1 MQYTCYLSVIDSCYN
16 AYTILQEYACRKEI
30 YMKKI
35 LLLTLLFTLSG
46 CSYFTSEPE
55 SVTTPNQ
62 ETQTE
67 SQSEEVAQEATES
80 TPANNTFDN
89 VFNETVIGQ
98 DRYPATTLPDSIPIS
113 DLRVAIDEFYTEAM
127 PEDEKEMNYEKI
139 DPETIETLQETFS
152 ENEVYEP
159 LDITVDQISL
169 ELGGETNYIARI
181 VVGMPYEEAE
191 DLIEE
196 HDILVL
202 NEALSQLEN
211 RLVLLAH
218 YDGEADTLTPY
229 HLNNSTTSIFSL
241 ADSEGETSS
250 DSE

>member
-1 MQYTCYLSVIDSCYN
+1 
-16 AYTILQEYACRKEI
+16 
-30 YMKKI
+30 
-35 LLLTLLFTLSG
+35 
-46 CSYFTSEPE
+46 
-55 SVTTPNQ
+55 
-62 ETQTE
+62 
-67 SQSEEVAQEATES
+67 
-80 TPANNTFDN
+80 
-89 VFNETVIGQ
+89 
-98 DRYPATTLPDSIPIS
+98 
-113 DLRVAIDEFYTEAM
+113 M

-218 YDGEADTLTPY
+218 YDGEVDTLTPY